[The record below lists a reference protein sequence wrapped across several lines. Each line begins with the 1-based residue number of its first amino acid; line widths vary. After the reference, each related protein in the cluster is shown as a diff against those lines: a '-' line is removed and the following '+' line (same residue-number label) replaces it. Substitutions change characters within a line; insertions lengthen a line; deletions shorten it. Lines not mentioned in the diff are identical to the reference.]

1 MKFLSILFGRC
12 KGGFVEIRPFDSDY
26 NLDFENRSWLP
37 VANKKKIAKTM
48 WALRYGHLF
57 YGVAT
62 RTYKGKKKEKG
73 SKEYLR
79 EIPALFADLDRSDYR
94 SWEEIKEILTDF
106 PFKPSCIVFSGH
118 GLHVY
123 YFLDPPVEVEE
134 NTARIEKI
142 LKIIQDKMLKADSTS
157 DCSRVLRVPYSH
169 NIKKP
174 EKPQLTK
181 IRKLK
186 PITYRLEDFEDQY
199 WKLFERDNKRKS
211 NYSQGDR
218 TVHEKDHGKISL
230 SKLDVP
236 ARTKRLIRQ
245 GKSSDS
251 FKSRSEADMS
261 VICSLLSNGYGE
273 ETVKNIFQ
281 ESPNGIGE
289 KYHEKG
295 DSGKQYLEHSIRS
308 AKEFLSTEAK
318 DKEAQSEQA

>member
-1 MKFLSILFGRC
+1 MLLKFLSMLFGRC
-12 KGGFVEIRPFDSDY
+12 NRGFVEVRPFDPDY
-26 NLDFENRSWLP
+26 NIDFENRTWLS
-37 VANKKKIAKTM
+37 VANKKKIAKTI

-73 SKEYLR
+73 SKEYLHK
-79 EIPALFADLDRSDYR
+79 IPALFADLDRSDYR

-123 YFLDPPVEVEE
+123 YFLDPPVAVKA
-134 NTARIEKI
+134 NTARIEKV
-142 LKIIQDKMLKADSTS
+142 LKIIQVKMLKADSTS

-169 NIKKP
+169 NVKKP
-174 EKPQLTK
+174 EKPQLAK
-181 IRKLK
+181 IRKLR

-199 WKLFERDNKRKS
+199 WQLLERDNKGKS
-211 NYSQGDR
+211 NYGQERR
-218 TVHEKDHGKISL
+218 TVPDNEQGKVGL

-245 GKSSDS
+245 GKSSDR

-261 VICSLLSNGYGE
+261 VICSLLSNSYGE

-281 ESPNGIGE
+281 EFPNGIGE
-289 KYHEKG
+289 KYHEKR
-295 DSGKQYLEHSIRS
+295 DSGEQYLEHSIRS
-308 AKEFLSTEAK
+308 AKEFLSRNN
-318 DKEAQSEQA
+318 